1 MNLHVL
7 DRNFNLLGVIDDY
20 VSVIW
25 RPAYYSVGDF
35 ELYLDAY
42 TKNVELL
49 QANNYLVRDQD
60 ISVDDEGNT
69 TFKKVMI
76 IKNYSISTDIE
87 GGDYLTVTGRELKY
101 ILNSRIVWS
110 QTNLT
115 GNVVTGIEKL
125 VNDNAIAPADTKRV
139 IPNLVLDKSLA
150 VSDAITKQLTGDK
163 LDEAISEICMTY
175 DIGYEIYIKNKKLGF
190 RLYRG
195 VDRSNTVPHVVFSE
209 EFENILSSQYECST
223 EVYANT
229 TLIGGEGEG
238 VERIYTT
245 LNNNSSGLNRYEVFT
260 DARDISQNKDS
271 EDAIDLNTYLN
282 LLNERG
288 LEKLSEHA
296 IIEEFTGE
304 VQHDVNFKYGVD
316 YYLGD
321 TVLIINKYGMTKNV
335 KVLSAIESDDE
346 NGTKLIPQFTNG
358 GA

>member
-1 MNLHVL
+1 MDIHIL
-7 DRNFNLLGVIDDY
+7 DNSFNLIGVIDTY
-20 VSVIW
+20 TSLIW
-25 RPAYYSVGDF
+25 RPAYYDIGDF
-35 ELYLDAY
+35 ELYLDA
-42 TKNVELL
+42 TTENVNLL
-49 QANNYLVRDQD
+49 QPNYYLVRGQD

-69 TFKKVMI
+69 TFKKVMV
-76 IKNYSISTDIE
+76 IKNHNISTDIE

-115 GNVVTGIEKL
+115 GNVAKAIETL
-125 VNDNAIAPADTKRV
+125 VNNNAIAPTDVNRA
-139 IPNLVLDKSLA
+139 IPNLVLDESLV
-150 VSDAITKQLTGDK
+150 VSDTIEKQITGDK
-163 LDEAISEICMTY
+163 LDGAITEICMAY
-175 DIGYEIYIKNKKLGF
+175 DIGYDIYIKNKKLIF
-190 RLYRG
+190 KLYKG
-195 VDRSNTVPHVVFSE
+195 VDRSTTVPRVVFSE
-209 EFENILSSQYECST
+209 EFENILSSEYARATVE
-223 EVYANT
+223 YANT

-245 LNNNSSGLNRYEVFT
+245 VNNTNSGLDRYEVFT
-260 DARDISQNKDS
+260 DARDISQNKGS
-271 EDAIDLNTYLN
+271 EDAIDINTYYK
-282 LLNERG
+282 LLAERG

-346 NGTKLIPQFTNG
+346 NGTKLIPQFING